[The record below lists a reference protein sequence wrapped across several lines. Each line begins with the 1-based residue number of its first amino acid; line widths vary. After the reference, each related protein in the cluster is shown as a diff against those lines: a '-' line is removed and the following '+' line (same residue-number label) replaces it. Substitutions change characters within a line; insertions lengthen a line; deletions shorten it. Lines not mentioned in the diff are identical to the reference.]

1 MLAVPPS
8 LDYRVALNNLLTLW
22 GYETSLRVGDMLKVM
37 KPGIPG
43 SGFTGYTFWELEIWI
58 AQLKAH
64 DEWIAKGGSNLRIIR
79 PMNVGILR

>member
-22 GYETSLRVGDMLKVM
+22 GYETSLRVGEMLKVM
-37 KPGIPG
+37 KPGTPG

-64 DEWIAKGGSNLRIIR
+64 DEYLARQAR
-79 PMNVGILR
+79 PARGVR